1 MTAGSGCGTAEGAPR
16 RKLTLLLSPIQIAFI
31 LLMLV
36 TVTGAVMR
44 GGPIERRGAALFFAG
59 WTATLVAQVVTFGL
73 TESLALFGID
83 LAVLIGLIALSWKSP
98 RPWPVFACGFQ
109 VMTLAIHV
117 AGWVDEDLSVVFR
130 QNFLALMG
138 FCATLVLA
146 IGTWIRPKTVADR
159 GIHS

>member
-1 MTAGSGCGTAEGAPR
+1 M
-16 RKLTLLLSPIQIAFI
+16 LSPTQIAFI

-36 TVTGAVMR
+36 TIVGAVMR

-73 TESLALFGID
+73 TESLALAGID
-83 LAVLIGLIALSWKSP
+83 LVTLIGLIALSWKSP
-98 RPWPVFACGFQ
+98 RPWPVYACGFQ
-109 VMTLAIHV
+109 IMTLAIHV
-117 AGWVDEDLSVVFR
+117 AGWVDQDLSLAFR

-146 IGTWIRPKTVADR
+146 IGTWIRPKIAADR

>member
-1 MTAGSGCGTAEGAPR
+1 
-16 RKLTLLLSPIQIAFI
+16 
-31 LLMLV
+31 MLV

-59 WTATLVAQVVTFGL
+59 WTATLVAQVVAFGL
-73 TESLALFGID
+73 SESLALSGID
-83 LAVLIGLIALSWKSP
+83 FAILIGLIALSWKSP

-117 AGWVDEDLSVVFR
+117 AGWVDEDLSLAFR

-138 FCATLVLA
+138 FCATLMLT
-146 IGTWIRPKTVADR
+146 IGAWTRPKIAADK